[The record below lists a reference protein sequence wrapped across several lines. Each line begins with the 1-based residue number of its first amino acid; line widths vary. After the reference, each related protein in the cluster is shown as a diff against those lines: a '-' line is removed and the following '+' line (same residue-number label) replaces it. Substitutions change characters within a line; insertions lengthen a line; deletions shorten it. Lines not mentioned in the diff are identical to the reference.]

1 MPNIARLVFIIIIL
15 IASTIGYTM
24 NKIYKN
30 LIKVFI
36 ANKILRLIL
45 LLSIF
50 SLIIFCLLLFF
61 KQKVNKQIKHLAY
74 FLIFSFIFMSICF
87 VSIDILKLFGIK
99 LNLVCSTLTIILL
112 SILVTTYG
120 YINRTALHTT
130 RYTIESSKKIKLK
143 IIFISDIHIGALG
156 INTKILQKMVNII
169 NKNEPDIVLFG
180 GDIIESKISQN
191 IIEYSE
197 ILKNIKSKFGKYGVL
212 GNHEYYGGESNKMVE
227 FFDKN
232 ADIEIIM
239 DNYKIVDKNITIIG
253 RQDASCSYYDKDR
266 KTIREI
272 IGNNNIKSENFT
284 ILLDHNPQYY
294 NETVENNL
302 DLQLSG
308 HTHNGQFF
316 PFNLLV
322 KLAYEKPY
330 GKLTKNNSNLIVS
343 SGVGSWGPPIKIFS
357 PSEIVIVEINQ

>member
-1 MPNIARLVFIIIIL
+1 MPNIARLVFILITL
-15 IASTIGYTM
+15 IASAIGYTM
-24 NKIYKN
+24 SKIYKN

-36 ANKILRLIL
+36 ANKIVRLIL
-45 LLSIF
+45 LFSII
-50 SLIIFCLLLFF
+50 SLTILCFVLFF
-61 KQKVNKQIKHLAY
+61 KQKVNRHIKHLAY

-87 VSIDILKLFGIK
+87 VSVDIVRLFGIK
-99 LNLVCSTLTIILL
+99 INLVCSTLTIILL

-120 YINRTALHTT
+120 YINRSVLRTT
-130 RYTIESSKKIKLK
+130 RYTIESSKGTKLK

-156 INTKILQKMVNII
+156 INAKILQKMVDII

-191 IIEYSE
+191 ITEYSE

-212 GNHEYYGGESNKMVE
+212 GNHEYYGGESDKMVE

-232 ADIEIIM
+232 ADIKIIM
-239 DNYKIVDKNITIIG
+239 DDYKIIDNNIIVIG
-253 RQDASCSYYDKDR
+253 RQDASCSYYNKDR
-266 KTIREI
+266 KKIREI
-272 IGNNNIKSENFT
+272 LDNNIKSENFT
-284 ILLDHNPQYY
+284 ILVDHNPQSY
-294 NETVENNL
+294 NETIENNL

-357 PSEIVIVEINQ
+357 PPEIVIIEINK